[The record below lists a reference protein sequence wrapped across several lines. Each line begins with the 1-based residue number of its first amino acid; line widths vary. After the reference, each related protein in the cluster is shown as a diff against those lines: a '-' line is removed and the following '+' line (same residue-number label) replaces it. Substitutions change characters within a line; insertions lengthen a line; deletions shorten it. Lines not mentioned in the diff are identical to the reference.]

1 MHVRGAALDR
11 RLENAMKQFH
21 DPSLPK
27 PPASASRE
35 NAGGSSRPNAIKSAM
50 SKHRIGIIG
59 GTGLYGIEGF
69 TNQKWVKVKTPFGP
83 PSDDLLTGK
92 LAGRDVVFLPRH
104 GRGHKILPSELNHR
118 ANIWAMKKLGVQWII
133 SVSAVGS
140 LQEKYKPC
148 DIVVIDQFLDRT
160 KQSANHTFFGRGIV
174 AHVSFARPICE
185 ELRQILLKVGRDE
198 LLESQKSAGNS
209 KRDSQSSSLRN
220 VTIHDGGTYVN
231 MEGPA
236 FSTRAESLTNHRAG
250 YDVIGMTNL
259 GEAKCAR
266 EAEIAYA
273 TLAMSTDYD
282 CWKEDEHVTLEMII
296 ANLHRNADTAKK
308 IVAAAI
314 SKIPAEPTWP
324 CHSALK
330 YAILTDKK
338 FWPKKTVTAL
348 KPILAKYL

>member
-1 MHVRGAALDR
+1 
-11 RLENAMKQFH
+11 
-21 DPSLPK
+21 
-27 PPASASRE
+27 
-35 NAGGSSRPNAIKSAM
+35 M

-59 GTGLYGIEGF
+59 GTGLYHVEGF
-69 TNQKWVKVKTPFGP
+69 TQQKWVKVKTPFGK

-92 LAGRDVVFLPRH
+92 IAGRDVVFLPRH

-118 ANIWAMKKLGVQWII
+118 ANIWAMKKLGVAWII

-148 DIVVIDQFLDRT
+148 DIVLINQFFDRT
-160 KQSANHTFFGRGIV
+160 KQSLAHTFFGRGIV
-174 AHVSFARPICE
+174 AHIAFADPICE
-185 ELRQILLKVGRDE
+185 ELRQIILQTAREAKATV
-198 LLESQKSAGNS
+198 
-209 KRDSQSSSLRN
+209 
-220 VTIHDGGTYVN
+220 HDGGTYVC

-236 FSTRAESLTNHRAG
+236 FSTRAESLANHASG

-273 TLAMSTDYD
+273 TMAMATDYD
-282 CWKEDEHVTLEMII
+282 CWKTDEEHVTLEIVI

-314 SKIPAEPTWP
+314 AQIPAEPNWKA
-324 CHSALK
+324 HSALK
-330 YAILTDKK
+330 NAFLTDKK
-338 FWPKKTVTAL
+338 FWPKKTVADL
-348 KPILAKYL
+348 KPILGKYL